1 MKICIL
7 NCGLKRCYDEVST
20 SLHENLI
27 NVLLKDGNEVHSFVH
42 SDKKL
47 DIYNLKGE
55 MIGDALSY
63 FDPTAKSPNS

>member
-7 NCGLKRCYDEVST
+7 NCGLKRCYDTVSS

-42 SDKKL
+42 SDKPL
-47 DIYNLKGE
+47 NIYNL
-55 MIGDALSY
+55 IQLNLSLS
-63 FDPTAKSPNS
+63 AMN